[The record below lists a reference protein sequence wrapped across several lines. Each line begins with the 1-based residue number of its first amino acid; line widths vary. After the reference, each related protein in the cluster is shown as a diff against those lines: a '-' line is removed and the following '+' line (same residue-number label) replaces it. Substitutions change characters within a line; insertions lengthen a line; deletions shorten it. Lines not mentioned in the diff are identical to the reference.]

1 MKTKS
6 PLTIK
11 RVTLFTFNKS
21 ANPSRA
27 ASGTGGGH
35 TTSTT
40 TTTTSITTSFGC
52 FHDK

>member
-6 PLTIK
+6 PSTIK
-11 RVTLFTFNKS
+11 RVTLFTFAKS
-21 ANPSRA
+21 ANVSKA
-27 ASGTGGGH
+27 ASNTGGGH

-52 FHDK
+52 FHDM